1 MSVRCKVFS
10 CSDAEFSAL
19 VAKHVTRADILRE
32 LGLRTEQGYYYR
44 AINTRV
50 QAMGLDTTHW
60 VGGKHP
66 IGKFPSIL
74 SPTNE
79 ALFVQGS
86 VRKREHLKSRLL
98 RDHLVEKKCAVCGNG
113 PVWQGKPLS
122 LQLDHVDGDGSN
134 NTLNNL
140 RLICPNCH
148 SQTPTFGGK
157 RNKKPRHCQC
167 GTPTYKN
174 STRCRP
180 CASNL
185 RKGTSTKINWP
196 EPEVLLS
203 RLVEGVSMVGLGAEL
218 GVSDVAVKKHL
229 KKLGL
234 WTPRRT
240 PRTISVDPTKI
251 PS

>member
-19 VAKHVTRADILRE
+19 VAKHTTRADILRE

-44 AINTRV
+44 AINKRV

-60 VGGKHP
+60 VGGTHP
-66 IGKFPSIL
+66 IGKFPSAL
-74 SPTNE
+74 SPTTE
-79 ALFVQGS
+79 SLFVRGS
-86 VRKREHLKSRLL
+86 ARKRGYLKYRLL
-98 RDHLVEKKCAVCGNG
+98 RDHLVVEKCAVCGNG

-134 NTLNNL
+134 NTLDNL

-157 RNKKPRHCQC
+157 RNKKVHHCQC
-167 GTPTYKN
+167 GAPTHKD
-174 STRCRP
+174 SARCRS
-180 CASNL
+180 CARAC
-185 RKGTSTKINWP
+185 RKGARTKIDWP
-196 EPEVLLS
+196 APEVLLA
-203 RLVEGVSMVGLGAEL
+203 RLAEGVPMVGLGAEL

-234 WTPRRT
+234 WIPRR
-240 PRTISVDPTKI
+240 PLCAISVDSTTI
-251 PS
+251 SS